1 MVGIDHGSKK
11 LCCGNAVFPAG
22 REAVE
27 QYIPQSVFQ
36 RSVSNGLQFT
46 VNGQVNIFAGDGV
59 CGADDAHTPPLTVYF
74 DGDLAVGA
82 VQILLVELFDTSL
95 TDDVCGTVN
104 GIAFR
109 VDDVLI
115 QCNVRLCHLA
125 DITDDL

>member
-1 MVGIDHGSKK
+1 MVGIDHGGEKFRG
-11 LCCGNAVFPAG
+11 GNAVFPAG

-46 VNGQVNIFAGDGV
+46 VNGQVNIFAGDGI
-59 CGADDAHTPPLTVYF
+59 CGADGAHTATFFVDF

-82 VQILLVELFDTSL
+82 VQILFVKFFDTSL
-95 TDDVCGTVN
+95 TDNICGAVN
-104 GIAFR
+104 RIAFC

-115 QCNVRLCHLA
+115 QSDVRLSHLA